1 MWLQKTFLM
10 KKILLT
16 TLIFFIGFTAFS
28 QNYLPEIKAF
38 ETKDSLSIPLE
49 GQVLLAGSSTFR
61 LWLTYQQDL
70 KGFPVIN
77 RGFGGSQMSDLN
89 FYFDRIVAKY
99 KPKMILVYE
108 GDNDL
113 NAGENPDSVIRE
125 FKEFVQM
132 VKTKLPNTKVAF
144 CSIRPSLARVSI
156 LDKQRAVNQA
166 IRKFCKP
173 QKRVY
178 FINIQKEFYLP
189 NGELMPDIFVAD
201 RLHLN
206 QKGYDIW
213 AKATRK
219 FLRKRVPEL
228 IADK

>member
-1 MWLQKTFLM
+1 M

-16 TLIFFIGFTAFS
+16 TFAFIISFFTYS
-28 QNYLPEIKAF
+28 QNFISEIKAF
-38 ETKDSLSIPLE
+38 ETKDSLSMPSE

-70 KGFPVIN
+70 KDFPVIN

-89 FYFDRIVAKY
+89 IYFDRIVAKY

-132 VKTKLPNTKVAF
+132 VKAKLPNTKVAF
-144 CSIRPSLARVSI
+144 CSIRPSLARVAI
-156 LDKQRAVNQA
+156 LEKQRAVNQS
-166 IRKFCKP
+166 IKKFCKP
-173 QKRVY
+173 LKRVY
-178 FINIQKEFYLP
+178 FVDIQKDFYLP
-189 NGELMPDIFVAD
+189 NGELMADIFVAD
-201 RLHLN
+201 KLHLN
-206 QKGYDIW
+206 QKGYEIW
-213 AKATRK
+213 ANATRK

-228 IADK
+228 ISKKVNSH